1 MMFVG
6 IVVFVSL
13 WFAFVVGALFAI
25 VVIRSMKQDL
35 GDKKIDPEI
44 SARARV
50 SQSLSGG
57 FDTDSV
63 DFVESNSDI

>member
-6 IVVFVSL
+6 IVV
-13 WFAFVVGALFAI
+13 
-25 VVIRSMKQDL
+25 IRSMEQDL
-35 GDKKIDPEI
+35 EDKKIDPEI

-57 FDTDSV
+57 FD
-63 DFVESNSDI
+63 ESNSDI